1 MDRVDTHGTAV
12 LTDRG
17 TGAAVGTGALG
28 GTGVEVV
35 PPTRRISWGAVFAGV
50 VLGLAV
56 NLLLNLLGIGIGLT
70 TIDPAQADGS
80 PAAGSLGI
88 GAAIWW
94 VLAMLASTF
103 LGGYTAAHLAG
114 TRQRGD
120 GILHGLVAWAF
131 LLLLTFYLVTSA
143 VGGLV
148 GGAFS
153 TLAGSVQGASG
164 AVQQAAEGSDIG
176 AGQITR
182 QADSL
187 VARVAP
193 DATPDQVAQARRE
206 IIALA
211 PDFLRGGQQADEARR
226 QATEILAGIAGVP
239 AEQIRDEVDE
249 ALQTAET
256 EARQA
261 AEATTDAASSAAIW
275 GFIALALGAAAA
287 AAGGAAGTRRS
298 ITGRPT
304 P

>member
-12 LTDRG
+12 LAARG
-17 TGAAVGTGALG
+17 TGAAGGAGTIGGA
-28 GTGVEVV
+28 GVEVV
-35 PPTRRISWGAVFAGV
+35 QPTRRVSWGAVFAGV

-56 NLLLNLLGIGIGLT
+56 NLLLSLLGIGIGLT

-80 PAAGSLGI
+80 PAAASLGI

-94 VLAMLASTF
+94 VSAMLVSTF

-164 AVQQAAEGSDIG
+164 AVQQAAEGSGITAD
-176 AGQITR
+176 QITR
-182 QADSL
+182 QADRL

-193 DATPDQVAQARRE
+193 SATPDQVAQARQE
-206 IIALA
+206 IAALA
-211 PDFLRGGQQADEARR
+211 PDFLRGGDQAAQARQ
-226 QATEILAGIAGVP
+226 QATEILARIAGVP
-239 AEQIRDEVDE
+239 AEQIQDQVDE

-256 EARQA
+256 QARQA
-261 AEATTDAASSAAIW
+261 AEVTTDAASSAAIW
-275 GFIALALGAAAA
+275 GFIALALGAVAA
-287 AAGGAAGTRRS
+287 AAGGAAGTRRAIAS
-298 ITGRPT
+298 RPA